1 MLLYCP
7 NDLRKIQNILKI
19 SPTSMFQCNM
29 YIVHDLKFSTH
40 LCWWKIQKYHPKR
53 TRFHSPIILWNQISQ
68 FSHFNVIRCGLII
81 HPSKHFRFYY
91 RFVFLRVQKTSWTEL
106 NLCSALENILHSFQR
121 SEEAVESY
129 NTAVKFNL
137 CKKPSTPI
145 RRWTAN
151 LSLLYAYAW
160 HIFQQTNAIGRA
172 GMHTCKSHSLKHC
185 AVWAAF
191 STAITL
197 HIEWYTK
204 PQKSARFML

>member
-1 MLLYCP
+1 M
-7 NDLRKIQNILKI
+7 QH
-19 SPTSMFQCNM
+19 
-29 YIVHDLKFSTH
+29 VHDLEFSTH

-129 NTAVKFNL
+129 NTAVKFNS